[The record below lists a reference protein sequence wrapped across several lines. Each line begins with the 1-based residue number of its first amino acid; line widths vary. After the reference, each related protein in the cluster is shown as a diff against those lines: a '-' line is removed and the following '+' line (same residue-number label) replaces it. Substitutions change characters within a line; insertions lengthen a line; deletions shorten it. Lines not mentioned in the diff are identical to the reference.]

1 MTATPPTLK
10 LEAFLPYRLSILAEA
25 VSQSL
30 AGVYRRRYGIAI
42 PEWRVLA
49 TLGQFDSMTAKE
61 IGLHSRMHK
70 TKVSRAVA
78 TLEERRLVR
87 RHTNSRDMRES
98 FLELTSA
105 GRRIYD
111 ELVPEALGFVDRLL
125 APLSEEERTTLEPLL
140 QRLTERAFELN
151 DRMDERPDGTGS

>member
-1 MTATPPTLK
+1 MTATPPMLK

-87 RHTNSRDMRES
+87 RHTNNRDMRES

-105 GRRIYD
+105 GRRIYN

-125 APLSEEERTTLEPLL
+125 APLSEEERTALEPLL

-151 DRMDERPDGTGS
+151 DRMGERPDGGGG

>member
-1 MTATPPTLK
+1 MTATPPLLK

-125 APLSEEERTTLEPLL
+125 APLSEEERTALEPLL

-151 DRMDERPDGTGS
+151 DRMDEPANGGGN